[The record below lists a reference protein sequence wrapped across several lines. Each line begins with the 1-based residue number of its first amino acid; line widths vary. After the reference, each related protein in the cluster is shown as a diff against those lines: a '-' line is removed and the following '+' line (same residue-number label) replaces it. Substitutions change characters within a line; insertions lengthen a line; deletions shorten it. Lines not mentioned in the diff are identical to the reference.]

1 MLKHIVLYATAQGS
15 KLTPQNIVECIVFL
29 DPLCCVGVFF
39 LFFFIHTV
47 REPSLKIKMF
57 SIAL

>member
-15 KLTPQNIVECIVFL
+15 KLTPQNTVVRIVF
-29 DPLCCVGVFF
+29 PEC
-39 LFFFIHTV
+39 FFFIFFIRTA
-47 REPSLKIKMF
+47 REPSLKNKMF